1 MFSKLKF
8 PTTFNG
14 GLIGVEAKE
23 DIEHREAFVFVP
35 FRILISL
42 SVARNDAQIG
52 YIFKDNP
59 QFFSKENDDFE
70 QLTLTIFLLHEY

>member
-8 PTTFNG
+8 PATFNG

-42 SVARNDAQIG
+42 SVAWNDTQIG